1 MKIRTSTGLV
11 LLLCVGLVQAETTY
25 RWVDREGKVHYGDRP
40 PPPSAAKEVQQK
52 KYAVP
57 AADKPA
63 PYGMQE
69 ATEKFPVTLYVAS
82 SCATG
87 CKEARDYL
95 KQRGIPFS
103 EQHVGSAEEIDAL
116 RKRLGGGEAMVPVLQ
131 VGEKTSK
138 GFLESAWAGLL
149 DAAGYPKSK
158 SAGR

>member
-11 LLLCVGLVQAETTY
+11 LLLCVGLAQAQTTY
-25 RWVDREGKVHYGDRP
+25 RWVDQEGKVHYGDRP

-52 KYAVP
+52 KYAGS
-57 AADKPA
+57 AADKQPS
-63 PYGMQE
+63 YEMRE
-69 ATEKFPVTLYVAS
+69 AISNFPVTLYVAAD
-82 SCATG
+82 CATG

-103 EQHVGSAEEIDAL
+103 EQNVGSNEEIDAL
-116 RKRLGGGEAMVPVLQ
+116 RERLGGGDVMVPVLQ

-138 GFLESAWAGLL
+138 GFLEPAWAALL
-149 DAAGYPKSK
+149 DSAGYPKGK